1 MRYALVLLLLLLSP
15 APARAASDIG
25 GFTLSA
31 RATPVS
37 VLLTTDL
44 LPVPAEPQGE
54 VHLSYTQT
62 ELGSG
67 PIGRSVAS
75 SVWPGA
81 AVGTGLPQLLG
92 FAYPVQVNAAHPGGP
107 ADESKSGM
115 KASAGASRA
124 ESFAGARQE
133 VPFLLTAEGLAS
145 SSVSTVSAS
154 EARSTAVSSAQT
166 ISLLSG
172 LVVLSGVKFESV
184 AVSDGGKGTGTST
197 FAVAEVVVLGQKFPV
212 PSPAAPPEG
221 LLKALEPLGV
231 TLTWPSAGTKQ
242 EGTSATSSSRGLK
255 LTVDVAVLRTKL
267 GLGTILDGVLAPLLP
282 KELAPLLNPLRKL
295 EVIVGDTEA
304 VANASV
310 FSALPPVDAPAPVAP
325 LVPPDA
331 SAPGSSDIP
340 GSAPVVGNS
349 PPKSVT
355 PVANARS
362 RSGSLLD
369 FPGVP
374 ALLVVG
380 GLGVAAACA
389 FGMKSFG
396 SFLLGGAPCPS
407 GHPTGVPDLRVKP

>member
-15 APARAASDIG
+15 APARADIG
-25 GFTLSA
+25 GFTLSS
-31 RATPVS
+31 RAAPVS

-62 ELGSG
+62 ELGAG

-75 SVWPGA
+75 SLWPGA

-92 FAYPVQVNAAHPGGP
+92 FAYPIQVNAAHPGGP

-115 KASAGASRA
+115 KASANASKA

-133 VPFLLTAEGLAS
+133 VPFVLTAEGLAS
-145 SSVSTVSAS
+145 SSVSTASGS

-166 ISLLSG
+166 ITLLSG
-172 LVVLSGVKFESV
+172 LVVLSGVRFESV
-184 AVSDGGKGTGTST
+184 AVSDGSKGSGTST
-197 FAVAEVVVLGQKFPV
+197 FAIAEITVLGQKFPV
-212 PSPAAPPEG
+212 PSPAAPPDG

-231 TLTWPSAGTKQ
+231 TLTWPSAATKL
-242 EGTSATSSSRGLK
+242 EGTSATSTSRGLK
-255 LTVDVAVLRTKL
+255 LTVDVTVLRAEL
-267 GLGTILDGVLAPLLP
+267 GLGGILDGILTPLLP
-282 KELAPLLNPLRKL
+282 KELAPLLTPLRKL

-304 VANASV
+304 VANASAS
-310 FSALPPVDAPAPVAP
+310 SALTPPDAPAPVAP
-325 LVPPDA
+325 VAPPPPDA
-331 SAPGSSDIP
+331 AAPVGDVPGSP
-340 GSAPVVGNS
+340 PVAGVT

-355 PVANARS
+355 PVANART
-362 RSGSLLD
+362 RTGSLLD

-374 ALLVVG
+374 ALLVVA
-380 GLGVAAACA
+380 GLGVAALGA

-396 SFLLGGAPCPS
+396 TFLLGGAPCPS